1 MSDNDD
7 IVTLQQLAYQAI
19 AKYSRRILKHEAGVL
34 LDNDPED
41 LHQMRV
47 GMRRLRSAIAGFDLV
62 IDLPEIVT
70 GKNFAK
76 IGHSLGKLRDLD
88 VLLEVL
94 SNNCRSHPRQFL
106 QRGEPPQRTVSQ
118 LPTKEQKN
126 LGRVIK
132 FLEKQ
137 RKHEVDRVRKT
148 LNSKLY
154 LNLKQSLSN
163 WLEHPKYKKTS
174 NLALDY
180 ALPDL
185 LLPQISQFLL
195 HPGWFVGVEIESG
208 EIEFSDIL
216 NMDAIEELLKSEDT
230 FLHELRKSAKKTR
243 YSLELFSEFYGDTYQ
258 QYLKQIEAVQ
268 EILGQIQDTH
278 VLRKVLE
285 KTLRTSISEK
295 MPELANL
302 LLQIRYQKWL
312 EWQVLQREFLKEQT
326 RKEFR
331 QEIIGKSVNH

>member
-94 SNNCRSHPRQFL
+94 SNNCR
-106 QRGEPPQRTVSQ
+106 SQ

>member
-1 MSDNDD
+1 MTDSNRT
-7 IVTLQQLAYQAI
+7 ITLKKLAYQAI

-47 GMRRLRSAIAGFDLV
+47 GMRRLRSAIARFDLA
-62 IDLPEIVT
+62 IDLPDIFT
-70 GKNFAK
+70 SKNIAK

-94 SNNCRSHPRQFL
+94 SSNYR
-106 QRGEPPQRTVSQ
+106 SQ
-118 LPTKEQKN
+118 LPAKEQKN
-126 LGRVIK
+126 LDRVIK
-132 FLEKQ
+132 SLEKR
-137 RKHEVDRVRKT
+137 RKREVDRVRKT

-154 LNLKQSLSN
+154 LNLKQVLN
-163 WLEHPKYKKTS
+163 DWLEQPKYKKTS

-185 LLPQISQFLL
+185 LLPQVSQFLL

-208 EIEFSDIL
+208 EITFPTIL

-230 FLHELRKSAKKTR
+230 FLHDLRKSAKKTR

-258 QYLKQIEAVQ
+258 EYLKQIEAVQ

-312 EWQVLQREFLKEQT
+312 EWQNLQQEFLKEQT
-326 RKEFR
+326 RTKFR
-331 QEIIGKSVNH
+331 QTIQRPLTTVRANGSSPLPNHV

>member
-1 MSDNDD
+1 MTDNND

-19 AKYSRRILKHEAGVL
+19 AKHSHRMLKHEAGVL

-47 GMRRLRSAIAGFDLV
+47 GMRRLQSAIAGFDLA
-62 IDLPEIVT
+62 INLPEIVT
-70 GKNFAK
+70 GKNIAK

-88 VLLEVL
+88 VLLQVL
-94 SNNCRSHPRQFL
+94 SNNYR
-106 QRGEPPQRTVSQ
+106 SQ

-126 LGRVIK
+126 LDRVIK
-132 FLEKQ
+132 SLEKR
-137 RKHEVDRVRKT
+137 RKLEVEQVRKT

-154 LNLKQSLSN
+154 LNLKQVLN
-163 WLEHPKYKKTS
+163 DWLEQPKYTRAS

-195 HPGWFVGVEIESG
+195 HPGWFVGVEFESG
-208 EIEFSDIL
+208 EIAFPNIL
-216 NMDAIEELLKSEDT
+216 NRDAIEQLLTREDS
-230 FLHELRKSAKKTR
+230 FLHDLRKSAKKTR
-243 YSLELFSEFYGDTYQ
+243 YSLELFSQFYGDAYISYLQ
-258 QYLKQIEAVQ
+258 QVEEIQ

-285 KTLRTSISEK
+285 KTLRREAMPLGLSPIAER
-295 MPELANL
+295 MPELASL
-302 LLQIRYQKWL
+302 LLKIRYHKWL
-312 EWQVLQREFLKEQT
+312 EWQNLQQQFLKDQT
-326 RKEFR
+326 RHEFR
-331 QEIIGKSVNH
+331 HAIQKPSCSQKLIN